1 MFFENRSHLPIS
13 RHVKNSE
20 RRRKKYWNVFFGNI
34 EEGLKS
40 SKLDSTNPR
49 GAIFFETSR
58 EWFMNR
64 WNRGS
69 NAWFTSSHHRWPLQ
83 RNIEYY
89 IRSPNSNA
97 RLLTRKFVRKRVSK
111 TNIFHVR
118 SAICLHLDFGEDSI
132 LRRNLAP
139 WKLSYLDIIYEMDGD
154 DDPKKNKCRKWFNI
168 L

>member
-13 RHVKNSE
+13 RHKKI
-20 RRRKKYWNVFFGNI
+20 RKGGEKNI
-34 EEGLKS
+34 ETYFLAISRKVWNLRS
-40 SKLDSTNPR
+40 WTDPR